1 MWTIQRL
8 KQVWLYCQSYPIFSD
23 LFARVTKTGSDKL
36 ILSQRKVVTSDKMY
50 VELFSQLLRNT
61 ICSACWVS
69 YAYVRNALVVKS
81 SDICV

>member
-36 ILSQRKVVTSDKMY
+36 ILSQRKVVTSDNMY
-50 VELFSQLLRNT
+50 IELSSQSLRNEYRGV
-61 ICSACWVS
+61 CLVS
-69 YAYVRNALVVKS
+69 YAYVRNALVVKKQ
-81 SDICV
+81 